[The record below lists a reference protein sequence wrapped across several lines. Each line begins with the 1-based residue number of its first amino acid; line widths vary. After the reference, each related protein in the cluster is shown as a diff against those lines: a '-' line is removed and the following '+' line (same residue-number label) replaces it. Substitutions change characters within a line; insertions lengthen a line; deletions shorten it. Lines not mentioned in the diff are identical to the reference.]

1 MRRRRIS
8 RVVVFAVAAAVVAAQ
23 VSSSR
28 PNVAAASTGP
38 TVERIFGPDAIGTA
52 VAVSQRSYPQGGS
65 ASAVVLARSDFF
77 ADALTGGPLA
87 AARAGPLL
95 ITPGPASSTS
105 LDPRVL
111 SEIRRVLQPGRTIY
125 VLGGP
130 LALDRSIDDVLKGYG
145 YRPVRIFGPN
155 QFATAVAIAN
165 ALGNPTTIFEAT
177 GLGFADALS
186 AVPAAIEQRGAILL
200 TNGREQASETAAYLG
215 AHPTTTRYSIGGPL
229 AAAGADPGAIAVWGQ
244 DGFGTSAA
252 VARYFFADATT
263 FGAATGSDYPDAL
276 AGGVFMGMGAHLG
289 PMLLV
294 SQSVPIPAEI
304 ADFLNLH
311 TSIVTGF
318 LFGGP
323 LAVGEDV
330 VTAIEESGGRLPPAP
345 GGVTAA
351 PLDPF
356 DAPDPFVLSVDP
368 SYCAPLPALQGCYF
382 AYTTQVYL
390 LITPLWRSTD
400 LVHWQLVSDAVVN
413 GSAVH
418 TVAPWVRYGRNWSP
432 SVLIRPNNPPNSR
445 YVMWY
450 TAWQA
455 STGNQ
460 CLGVATAPS
469 PAGPFVDT
477 STGPAYCR
485 DGGTIDASPFVDFD
499 GTPYLVYASG
509 FPGHLW
515 VSQLTTDGRALVPG
529 TEHLLWQGGIAPDA
543 GVVEGPTLDR
553 IGGQLY
559 LFYSTDDW
567 RTASYRVGVA
577 TCATVYGPCLRKYGT
592 ASLASR
598 GSMLGPGGQSPFQDT
613 AGVWHLMF
621 HAWTSPFV
629 GYPNGARS
637 LHLLPLTFT
646 TTDVRIG

>member
-1 MRRRRIS
+1 
-8 RVVVFAVAAAVVAAQ
+8 
-23 VSSSR
+23 
-28 PNVAAASTGP
+28 
-38 TVERIFGPDAIGTA
+38 
-52 VAVSQRSYPQGGS
+52 
-65 ASAVVLARSDFF
+65 
-77 ADALTGGPLA
+77 
-87 AARAGPLL
+87 
-95 ITPGPASSTS
+95 
-105 LDPRVL
+105 
-111 SEIRRVLQPGRTIY
+111 
-125 VLGGP
+125 
-130 LALDRSIDDVLKGYG
+130 
-145 YRPVRIFGPN
+145 
-155 QFATAVAIAN
+155 
-165 ALGNPTTIFEAT
+165 
-177 GLGFADALS
+177 
-186 AVPAAIEQRGAILL
+186 
-200 TNGREQASETAAYLG
+200 
-215 AHPTTTRYSIGGPL
+215 
-229 AAAGADPGAIAVWGQ
+229 
-244 DGFGTSAA
+244 
-252 VARYFFADATT
+252 
-263 FGAATGSDYPDAL
+263 
-276 AGGVFMGMGAHLG
+276 
-289 PMLLV
+289 
-294 SQSVPIPAEI
+294 
-304 ADFLNLH
+304 
-311 TSIVTGF
+311 
-318 LFGGP
+318 
-323 LAVGEDV
+323 
-330 VTAIEESGGRLPPAP
+330 
-345 GGVTAA
+345 
-351 PLDPF
+351 
-356 DAPDPFVLSVDP
+356 
-368 SYCAPLPALQGCYF
+368 
-382 AYTTQVYL
+382 VYL